1 MQPQFKNNIKIITL
15 EDLFIVCFVIIDDLY
30 KRFIPD
36 KVKHRPGLSPILSD
50 SEIITIVIIGE
61 LFGMDVEIRWYTFVK
76 QLYLH
81 LFPKLNERSRFNR
94 RRRDL
99 SKVIN
104 LLRARLSEIL
114 SDPDDPWRIIDSFPV
129 EIANWGRR
137 SRVRVARDKG
147 GFGIVQSKQVHFFGF
162 RLHLLTTLEG
172 LVDTFVLAPANA
184 SDITLAPEVMEGRTD
199 LLVLGDKIYS
209 SPPLAEEM
217 RKSGI
222 KMVALVNRQW
232 HKPLPRATE
241 RLIKSVRQ
249 MIETVGSQMTQ
260 VLHIERNL
268 AKSERGIETR
278 IAGKLLSHTLGYF
291 LNQLLG
297 RPPLKLAGLIY

>member
-1 MQPQFKNNIKIITL
+1 MQPQFKDSIKPLSL
-15 EDLFIVCFVIIDDLY
+15 EDLFIICFVIIDDLY
-30 KRFIPD
+30 KRFVPER
-36 KVKHRPGLSPILSD
+36 VKHRPGIKPNLSD
-50 SEIITIVIIGE
+50 SEVITIVIVGE
-61 LFGMDVEIRWYTFVK
+61 LSGMDVEIRWYTFVR
-76 QLYLH
+76 QLYRH
-81 LFPKLNERSRFNR
+81 LFPNLNERSRFNR

-99 SKVIN
+99 SRVIN

-114 SDPDDPWRIIDSFPV
+114 LDPDDPWRIIDSFPV

-162 RLHLLTTLEG
+162 RIHLLTTLEG

-184 SDITLAPEVMEGRTD
+184 SDLTLAPEVMEGMTD

-222 KMVALVNRQW
+222 RMVALVNRQW
-232 HKPLPRATE
+232 HKPLPQKAE
-241 RLIKSVRQ
+241 KLIKSVRQ
-249 MIETVGSQMTQ
+249 MIETVGSQMTR
-260 VLHIERNL
+260 VLHLERNL

-278 IAGKLLSHTLGYF
+278 IAGKLLSHTFGYF

-297 RPPLKLAGLIY
+297 RSPLRLASLIY

>member
-1 MQPQFKNNIKIITL
+1 MQPQFKDSIKIISL

-30 KRFIPD
+30 KLYVPE
-36 KVKHRPGLSPILSD
+36 KVRQRPGLLPSSSD
-50 SEIITIVIIGE
+50 SEIITIAIVGE
-61 LFGMDVEIRWYTFVK
+61 LSGIDVEIRWYTLVK
-76 QLYLH
+76 QLYLY
-81 LFPKLNERSRFNR
+81 LFPNLNERSRFNR

-99 SKVIN
+99 AKVIN
-104 LLRARLSEIL
+104 LLRQRLSEIL
-114 SDPDDPWRIIDSFPV
+114 LDPDDPWRIIDSFPIV
-129 EIANWGRR
+129 IANWGRR

-147 GFGIVQSKQVHFFGF
+147 GFGIVQSKQIHFFGF

-172 LVDTFVLAPANA
+172 LVDTFILAPANA

-209 SPPLAEEM
+209 SPPLVEEM
-217 RKSGI
+217 EKSGI

-232 HKPLPRATE
+232 HEPLPQKTE
-241 RLIKSVRQ
+241 KLIKSVRQ

-268 AKSERGIETR
+268 AKSEIGIETR
-278 IAGKLLSHTLGYF
+278 IAGKLLSHTLGFF

-297 RPPLKLAGLIY
+297 RSPLKLASLIY